1 MKNTIEELLEVLSS
15 RGITQCEFCEEWGEG
30 MNIDESAGLM
40 ACANC
45 FNEDAN

>member
-15 RGITQCEFCEEWGEG
+15 RGITQCEFCEIWDEG